1 MGLVLLILLLAL
13 LFGGMGFAMHWLWI
27 IAVVLLVVWALGFV
41 MRSADGGG
49 RWYRW

>member
-1 MGLVLLILLLAL
+1 VGLVLLILLLAL